1 MHNAIKGAGIGIICL
16 CVYFGITSVGSVSLP
31 SDRKASD
38 QSDPVVEEV
47 AVAQTEPAPTTP
59 LEQAIIHAFSGDKQR
74 SPEEQQKWLQSVD
87 YVSASINVK
96 GYLCAA
102 PIESA
107 KVDADHYGIGCI
119 TNRDGTGR
127 SNYLVNFRNGNV
139 QPI

>member
-16 CVYFGITSVGSVSLP
+16 GIYFAITSAGSVS
-31 SDRKASD
+31 
-38 QSDPVVEEV
+38 
-47 AVAQTEPAPTTP
+47 P
-59 LEQAIIHAFSGDKQR
+59 LEQAIVHAFSGDTER

-127 SNYLVNFRNGNV
+127 SNYLVNFPNGNV